1 MVTFRLGESSSTDS
15 AFDAQEIVEGE
26 KAQKPLTNPIATDKY
41 KTFDFWSADGTT
53 EFKFDETPI
62 TKDIVLQA
70 VYRDYEVG
78 DTGPAGGKIFY
89 VATTEQ
95 TSSYVDS
102 NGTTQT
108 YGWKCL
114 EAAPEDLTANI
125 GGDPSPTIVFG
136 YFVTLD
142 AIANTYRAQ
151 VATSENNA
159 SDGSGANAAIGQG
172 RYNTTALVRKTG
184 GTWATNSTGSPYP
197 TSNYAAKLCT
207 SYEGGGCKDWF
218 LPSLNELKELYNAY
232 AAGKIGGTWHTGYGS
247 SLTDIEYYWSSS
259 EYDANSAWAVCFG
272 NNGSIGG
279 TPRDDGNSYVR
290 PVRAF

>member
-1 MVTFRLGESSSTDS
+1 MKKTLIILMMVLLSAMLIISCDDASGTSTKATYMVTFRLGESSSTDS

-114 EAAPEDLTANI
+114 EAAPADISGTFIWGSSDSSCEGDKGIGTAV
-125 GGDPSPTIVFG
+125 GDGWSNTKKL
-136 YFVTLD
+136 VTNFTAAEKCRTYGD
-142 AIANTYRAQ
+142 NTDY
-151 VATSENNA
+151 
-159 SDGSGANAAIGQG
+159 D
-172 RYNTTALVRKTG
+172 
-184 GTWATNSTGSPYP
+184 
-197 TSNYAAKLCT
+197 
-207 SYEGGGCKDWF
+207 DWF
-218 LPSLNELKELYNAY
+218 LPSIDELALMYTNRNT
-232 AAGKIGGTWHTGYGS
+232 IGGFDTSEGRSYWTSSAPDTSSASAIRFDTGNP
-247 SLTDIEYYWSSS
+247 T
-259 EYDANSAWAVCFG
+259 
-272 NNGSIGG
+272 
-279 TPRDDGNSYVR
+279 SYNRKNIKCKIR
-290 PVRAF
+290 PIRAF